1 MQASLPGARTDAAE
15 RSGHHWGMT
24 DAAGQ
29 DEQNDEQKI
38 SVQLEEWL
46 RSDRKKT
53 MGDLVDTFGPRSFAI
68 LFVVLMALPALP
80 LPTGAISHVLEIVT
94 MLLALELLVG
104 RTEVWLPAR
113 FEHKELKGVS
123 GPKFSNVLLK
133 RIRWFEKF
141 SRPRMAGL
149 LERRV
154 TGMAFGAAVFGFAL
168 TAFLSP
174 PFSGLD
180 TLPSLGVVVL
190 GLGVLLGDIVVAG
203 VGAAI
208 GIIGVVVVIGLG
220 SAISKLF

>member
-1 MQASLPGARTDAAE
+1 
-15 RSGHHWGMT
+15 MT
-24 DAAGQ
+24 EQGDGDS
-29 DEQNDEQKI
+29 DEEQKV

-46 RSDRKKT
+46 RGDGKKT
-53 MGDLVDTFGPRSFAI
+53 MGSLVDTFGPRSFAI

-94 MLLALELLVG
+94 MLLALELMVG
-104 RTEVWLPAR
+104 RTDVWIPDR
-113 FEHKELKGVS
+113 FCDKELKGLS
-123 GPKFSNVLLK
+123 GPKFSNALLK

-149 LERRV
+149 LENRV
-154 TGMAFGAAVFGFAL
+154 TNMGFGAAVFSFAL
-168 TAFLSP
+168 TAFLAP

-203 VGAAI
+203 AGVG
-208 GIIGVVVVIGLG
+208 IGVLGVAVVIGLG
-220 SAISKLF
+220 HAITKLF